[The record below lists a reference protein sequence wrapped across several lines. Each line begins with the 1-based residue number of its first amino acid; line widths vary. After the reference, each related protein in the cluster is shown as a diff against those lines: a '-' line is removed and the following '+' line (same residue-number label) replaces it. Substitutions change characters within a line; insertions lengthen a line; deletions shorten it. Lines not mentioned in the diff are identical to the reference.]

1 MTLTTRT
8 VRTRDG
14 VRLPYVEQGDP
25 DGIPVLLLHG
35 YSDSWRSW
43 EPVLRH
49 LPPTIRA
56 VALTQRG
63 HGDAD
68 RPPRGYGLG
77 DLAADAAD
85 AIDAL
90 GLAPAIVA
98 GHSMGSW
105 VAQRLTIDHP
115 GRVRAALLA
124 ACFGPVRDNEV
135 LVEFGSEVAA
145 LRDPV
150 DPEFV
155 REFQLATIERRLPDR
170 MIDDIVA
177 ESLKLPARLWRELYR
192 GFLEADMSAE
202 LGSIE
207 APVLVISGER
217 DAFSSRAEQDR
228 VVDAIPGARREI
240 YEGSGHAMHWEQ
252 PRRFAADLVA
262 FAAAQ
267 RARRRTTSSSESSGR
282 SKRALTA

>member
-1 MTLTTRT
+1 MTFATQT
-8 VRTRDG
+8 VQTRDG

-25 DGIPVLLLHG
+25 EGVPVLLLHG
-35 YSDSWRSW
+35 YTDSWRSW

-49 LPPTIRA
+49 LPREIRA

-68 RPPRGYGLG
+68 RPAGGYRLE

-90 GLAPAIVA
+90 DLAPAIVA

-105 VAQRLTIDHP
+105 VAQRLAIDHP
-115 GRVRAALLA
+115 EHVRAALLA

-135 LVEFGSEVAA
+135 LLEFGKEVAA
-145 LRDPV
+145 LGDAV
-150 DPEFV
+150 DPEFA
-155 REFQLATIERRLPDR
+155 REFQLATVERPLPDG

-177 ESLKLPARLWRELYR
+177 ESLKLPARLWRELYHR
-192 GFLEADMSAE
+192 FVEADMSAE

-228 VVDAIPGARREI
+228 VADAMPTARREV

-252 PRRFAADLVA
+252 PRRFAAVLVA
-262 FAAAQ
+262 GGAAD
-267 RARRRTTSSSESSGR
+267 RGGRRTTSSSESWGR
-282 SKRALTA
+282 SKRAVNA